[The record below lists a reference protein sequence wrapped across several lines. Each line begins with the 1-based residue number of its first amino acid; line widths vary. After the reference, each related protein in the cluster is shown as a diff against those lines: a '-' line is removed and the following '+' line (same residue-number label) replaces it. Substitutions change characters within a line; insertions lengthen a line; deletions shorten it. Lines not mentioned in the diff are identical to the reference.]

1 MELVQMKYDI
11 NLKIGSKCVNIFVLV
26 LILFKLF
33 KLYIFISIIPYWVV
47 IKKQTDQM
55 LQIWEYFFQNEIY
68 SYSTM
73 L

>member
-11 NLKIGSKCVNIFVLV
+11 NLKIGIKCINVFVLV

-33 KLYIFISIIPYWVV
+33 ILYIFIFIIPYWVV

-55 LQIWEYFFQNEIY
+55 LQIWECFFQNEII